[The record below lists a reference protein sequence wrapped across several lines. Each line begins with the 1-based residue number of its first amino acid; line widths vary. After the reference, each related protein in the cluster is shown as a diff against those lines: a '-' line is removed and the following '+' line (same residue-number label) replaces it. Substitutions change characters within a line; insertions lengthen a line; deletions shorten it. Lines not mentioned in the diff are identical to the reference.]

1 MNHIKSYIK
10 QSYYATQLKSLLM
23 LCSVMLFSI
32 LTFAQFI
39 FSDDL
44 KEVQPADFAVGAQSG
59 SDLHFFI
66 SGVNDPIGTG
76 WLRLTRS
83 AHQQK

>member
-10 QSYYATQLKSLLM
+10 QSYYAIQLKSLL
-23 LCSVMLFSI
+23 MLFSI